1 MGVEEG
7 ERGGRGTISNRLIDS
22 NFNYAKKLGFFFQ
35 LIISL
40 VVSNVQLWGRG
51 GKEEEEEMEEEEES
65 VSVRA
70 SIRRFPKHFSS
81 PPSLLD
87 SE

>member
-51 GKEEEEEMEEEEES
+51 GRRRRRRWRRRRRVFLS
-65 VSVRA
+65 VHPSGD
-70 SIRRFPKHFSS
+70 FPNIS
-81 PPSLLD
+81 PPPHHC
-87 SE
+87 